1 MLVREHL
8 NGEFQRFI
16 LACF

>member
-8 NGEFQRFI
+8 NDEFQRFI

>member
-8 NGEFQRFI
+8 NDEFQRFI
-16 LACF
+16 LACL